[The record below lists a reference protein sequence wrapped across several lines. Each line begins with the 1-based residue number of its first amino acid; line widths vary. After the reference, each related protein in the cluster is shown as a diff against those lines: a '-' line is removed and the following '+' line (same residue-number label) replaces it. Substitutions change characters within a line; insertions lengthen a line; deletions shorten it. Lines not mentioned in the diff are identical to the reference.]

1 MIVTNGLLLG
11 HSRKNRVISR
21 VVIGSTFALLL
32 STLLVALS
40 AVSPTLLAACN
51 DQVNRMHSI
60 KPRSPV

>member
-21 VVIGSTFALLL
+21 AVIASTIAFLL

-40 AVSPTLLAACN
+40 AVSLTLLAA
-51 DQVNRMHSI
+51 
-60 KPRSPV
+60 